1 MRRKN
6 SMRWQFITSTI
17 STTMVL
23 LLLGTLVLFML
34 TAREIRKYVRQD
46 LTVTIILAD
55 STSEATARNIETD
68 IAQKK
73 YIHHVNY
80 ISSEQALQ
88 EQIEAMGVD
97 PKDVLGNNPFSIS
110 MELRMKDAYACSD
123 SLSWITEELREK
135 EAIIDVIYQRELIEN
150 LNKNL
155 NTISVIL
162 LGITI
167 MLSVVSISLINNT
180 VHLNVYSRRF
190 IINNMKLI
198 GARWSFIRRPFILRG
213 LLIGIVSTIIAN
225 GILLSL
231 IRWSV
236 KYDDALTVF
245 IPKNNILI
253 MTASVLTFAMVI
265 TLACTYISVTRFL
278 RMGEKE
284 LYK

>member
-1 MRRKN
+1 MKRTAA
-6 SMRWQFITSTI
+6 MRWQFLTSTI

-23 LLLGTLVLFML
+23 LLLGALVLFML
-34 TAREIRKYVRQD
+34 TAREIRRHVRQD

-55 STSEATARNIETD
+55 TTSEYTARNIEAE

-88 EQIEAMGVD
+88 EQIESMGVN
-97 PKDVLGNNPFSIS
+97 PKEVLGNNPFSIS
-110 MELRMKDAYACSD
+110 MELRMKDMYACSD
-123 SLSWITEELREK
+123 SLLWITDNLYEE
-135 EAIIDVIYQRELIEN
+135 EAIIDVIYQKELIEN

-167 MLSVVSISLINNT
+167 MLSVISVSLINST
-180 VHLNVYSRRF
+180 VHLSVYSRRF

-198 GARWSFIRRPFILRG
+198 GARWAFIRRPFLIRG
-213 LLIGIVSTIIAN
+213 LCIGVTSTIIAN
-225 GILLSL
+225 GILLGL
-231 IRWSV
+231 LRWST
-236 KYDDALTVF
+236 KYDDALTQF
-245 IPKNNILI
+245 IPKENII
-253 MTASVLTFAMVI
+253 MMALSVLTFALVI
-265 TLACTYISVTRFL
+265 TLTCTYISVTRFL
-278 RMGEKE
+278 RMKEKD